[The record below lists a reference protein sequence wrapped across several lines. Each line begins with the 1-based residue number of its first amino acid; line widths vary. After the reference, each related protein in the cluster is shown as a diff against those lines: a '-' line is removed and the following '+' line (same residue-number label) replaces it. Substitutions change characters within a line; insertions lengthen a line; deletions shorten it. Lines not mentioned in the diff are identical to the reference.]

1 MSEKKDISNE
11 YNSIFDQNTVTEL
24 DDVIE
29 GKEYQQAFFGQEMNG
44 IINDVLYTRSQYIK
58 DYSEIIDNHKKEKK
72 EQLMSIVMT
81 LGLWWIITIIS
92 EMLKNLGGGVI
103 GGTAT
108 FAAMIINFFV
118 NIIVPFMIIGF
129 AMRIFKLKKLKKMA
143 LERLD
148 ARKQEH
154 MEAGTYDANR

>member
-1 MSEKKDISNE
+1 MSEKKDISQD

-24 DDVIE
+24 EDVVD
-29 GKEYQQAFFGQEMNG
+29 GNDYQQVLFGQEMDG

-58 DYSEIIDNHKKEKK
+58 DYSETIDNYKKEEK
-72 EQLMSIVMT
+72 EQVMSI
-81 LGLWWIITIIS
+81 IITLVLWLLITLIS
-92 EMLKNLGGGVI
+92 KMLKSLGGGVI

-108 FAAMIINFFV
+108 FASMIINFFM
-118 NIIVPFMIIGF
+118 NIIVPLMLVGF
-129 AMRIFKLKKLKKMA
+129 VMRIFRLKKLKKMA

-154 MEAGTYDANR
+154 MEAGTYDANQ